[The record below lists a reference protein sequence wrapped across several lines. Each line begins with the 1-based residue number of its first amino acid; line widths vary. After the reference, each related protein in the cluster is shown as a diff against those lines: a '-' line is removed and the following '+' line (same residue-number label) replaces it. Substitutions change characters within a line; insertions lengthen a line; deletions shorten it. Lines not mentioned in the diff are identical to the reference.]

1 MKRSFDDDELYHQR
15 KKKTETAFSVIKRRF
30 GSVIIQ
36 YNDHMK
42 TKAIMCQVLVYN
54 CHRMCI
60 IFLVFLMI
68 SRLPSYHYYSGGGVG
83 RWYTAAPI
91 EYCDL
96 FMNPKKHVC
105 LVCGYN
111 YFFYYHQILQND
123 QF

>member
-15 KKKTETAFSVIKRRF
+15 KKTETAFSVIKRRF

-42 TKAIMCQVLVYN
+42 TKELVYRVLAYN
-54 CHRMCI
+54 CYIMHV

-68 SRLPSYHYYSGGGVG
+68 FRLPSYHYYSRGGTG
-83 RWYTAAPI
+83 RWYASVPT

-96 FMNPKKHVC
+96 FMNHKKDVC

-111 YFFYYHQILQND
+111 YFFHYHQILQND